1 MHQPL
6 VGHLHVVAKGSCVFS
21 LYVVWRGLP
30 NNSLANSYSKLFKQ
44 KPWAKGSR
52 ASRLAFP
59 ATPLLWLIQQLFQGP
74 PPGPGPV
81 RSLMESAGSELTHGK
96 KKKGLTNHFS
106 CWCLPQDDQCFPIP
120 SGAFSPLRIPFLGSP
135 EKVHC
140 RGWGGLSAL
149 K

>member
-1 MHQPL
+1 MGPQQQIGPPYDLGFCFILALRKTRLFLRENPFPALHQPL

-30 NNSLANSYSKLFKQ
+30 NNSLANSYSKLFKR

-96 KKKGLTNHFS
+96 KKRANKSLQ
-106 CWCLPQDDQCFPIP
+106 L
-120 SGAFSPLRIPFLGSP
+120 L
-135 EKVHC
+135 V
-140 RGWGGLSAL
+140 SAPG
-149 K
+149 